1 MDCVIIQ
8 AESGRV
14 GSVSVESEID
24 HLTAGGTEYNRRADE
39 SEDNFIDRVTESAK
53 ECLSLPGAVPALIA
67 V

>member
-14 GSVSVESEID
+14 GSVSVESKVN
-24 HLTAGGTEYNRRADE
+24 HLSADGKEYNRQTDE
-39 SEDNFIDRVTESAK
+39 SEDVFIDRVTEFAK
-53 ECLSLPGAVPALIA
+53 ECLSLPGAVPVMIA